1 MDGARIPITAS
12 PCNSDSMKWPPWRE
26 TTFDEAWDE
35 CARPWTQVRNL
46 SDHDLIERLTG
57 DKLDPTYKLA
67 LEAEQRRREAWR
79 SPAGKAIWISLVALV
94 VSIIALIRSFV
105 GYSRQSRLPHGRSA
119 R

>member
-1 MDGARIPITAS
+1 
-12 PCNSDSMKWPPWRE
+12 MKWPPWRE

-57 DKLDPTYKLA
+57 DKLDATYKLA

-105 GYSRQSRLPHGRSA
+105 GYS
-119 R
+119 